1 MLIKEGRVQPSE
13 LGINMK
19 DPVWAFRYLKVLTY
33 VKKQEQTQMKNMNQ
47 APSSSNLSYHI
58 SSEEEAKL

>member
-19 DPVWAFRYLKVLTY
+19 DPVWAFRYLNCLMY
-33 VKKQEQTQMKNMNQ
+33 MKKQEQKNMNRNTYEDKGN
-47 APSSSNLSYHI
+47 SLSYHI
-58 SSEEEAKL
+58 SPEEEAKL